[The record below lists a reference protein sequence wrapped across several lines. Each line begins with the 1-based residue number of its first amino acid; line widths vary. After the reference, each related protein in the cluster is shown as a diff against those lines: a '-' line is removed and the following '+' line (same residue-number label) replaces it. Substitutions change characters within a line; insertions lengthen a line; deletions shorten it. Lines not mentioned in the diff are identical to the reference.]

1 MRTADCCTKIQ
12 FLYSRCS
19 PQEFHHVTYLISLDV
34 FPKVDKKVKLAT
46 SSTQWAIT
54 LQYFNLK
61 YLNCVM
67 IFPLGMAATYSST
80 AIYYETASKYN

>member
-19 PQEFHHVTYLISLDV
+19 PQEFHHVTYLISLDA
-34 FPKVDKKVKLAT
+34 FTKVDKKVKLAA
-46 SSTQWAIT
+46 SSTQWANI
-54 LQYFNLK
+54 LQYFTLK

-67 IFPLGMAATYSST
+67 NFPIGMATTYYST
-80 AIYYETASKYN
+80 TVYFDRAGKNN